1 MSLMNARLNWNG
13 FLNFLSGWSLI
24 VISAL
29 AGANGGLE
37 ANTIFISCLP
47 ESVTED
53 SIVALLSETAAIK
66 VSTHGYLL
74 YYILSLV
81 GLHCPFGGGA
91 RICFVPSPI
100 VATSLS

>member
-1 MSLMNARLNWNG
+1 MPESNWNVSW
-13 FLNFLSGWSLI
+13 FVSQDEVWL

-66 VSTHGYLL
+66 VSTHDE
-74 YYILSLV
+74 LV
-81 GLHCPFGGGA
+81 
-91 RICFVPSPI
+91 
-100 VATSLS
+100 